1 MKGIEHFTA
10 RMAIM
15 VLSFIA
21 SAASIHAADKTVT
34 MKVGETKRL
43 SLPSYITSKT
53 IKGSQWISTRPD
65 EIEVV
70 SQTAYSAT
78 VKAKKSVPSTTT
90 CLVHCQY
97 YYYES
102 VGSFTYMR
110 TGIYDFK
117 VETEAVQPTH
127 ISLPPSLSL
136 NVGERKYLTPTITP
150 SDAETDLTWS
160 SSRYS
165 TINVFQNGSILAQRE
180 GSSVITVRTSNGLS
194 ASCTVT
200 AVKPQV
206 EVTSIQISTI
216 SCDIEVGA
224 TYTLT
229 ATVFPTNATDKTV
242 TWSSNAPD
250 IVSVD
255 KDGTIRGIS
264 AGNAI
269 ITASSSNGKEAA
281 CSVTCKAA
289 VQDLVI
295 SDGNGLTNI
304 PSKANIRYERTF
316 HEGWNSVCLPFAFD
330 AEVLGL
336 ENAKI
341 ALPEDVEVIGSNRYV
356 SYRIVEKVEAGVP
369 CLVYVPDEQDCK
381 VELNDVPLATRPI
394 DGNPLS
400 GVFTETTIGSGCYK
414 LTSDGKSFA
423 LTKTNSAV
431 CKPFRAY
438 FRK

>member
-21 SAASIHAADKTVT
+21 STASIHAVDKTVT
-34 MKVGETKRL
+34 MEVGETKRL
-43 SLPSYITSKT
+43 SLPSYITSKA
-53 IKGSQWISTRPD
+53 IKGSQWTSTRPD

-102 VGSFTYMR
+102 VGSFTYM
-110 TGIYDFK
+110 
-117 VETEAVQPTH
+117 
-127 ISLPPSLSL
+127 SLK
-136 NVGERKYLTPTITP
+136 VGERKYLTPTITP

-160 SSRYS
+160 SSQYS
-165 TINVFQNGSILAQRE
+165 TINVCRNGSVLAQRE
-180 GSSVITVRTSNGLS
+180 GTSVITVRTSNGLS

-206 EVTSIQISTI
+206 EVTSVRISPI
-216 SCDIEVGA
+216 SCDIEVG
-224 TYTLT
+224 TIYTLT
-229 ATVFPTNATDKTV
+229 ATVSPTNATDKTV
-242 TWSSNAPD
+242 TWSSNAPN

-255 KDGTIRGIS
+255 KNGTIRGIS

-281 CSVTCKAA
+281 CSVTCKIA

-295 SDGNGLTNI
+295 SDGNGLTDV
-304 PSKANIRYERTF
+304 PSKANIRYERKF

-341 ALPEDVEVIGSNRYV
+341 ALPEDVEVIGS
-356 SYRIVEKVEAGVP
+356 
-369 CLVYVPDEQDCK
+369 L
-381 VELNDVPLATRPI
+381 
-394 DGNPLS
+394 
-400 GVFTETTIGSGCYK
+400 
-414 LTSDGKSFA
+414 
-423 LTKTNSAV
+423 
-431 CKPFRAY
+431 
-438 FRK
+438 